1 MKVQELKEQKRA
13 LGYTNEMVSKLS
25 GVPLGTVQ
33 KVFSGATAAPRFE
46 TLRAIERVLF
56 PDQTTES
63 IKEYA
68 GMRPYSEIM
77 KKYDPQET
85 LILRD
90 SAGSAFA
97 RQDDGEKRQEL
108 YGTVDYRDR
117 KKAQGSYTVEDYR
130 ALPEGVRAEL
140 IDGVLYDMETPTYVH
155 QFILGEIHAEMIAFQ
170 RREKH
175 PCIPFIAPLS
185 VQLDCDDR
193 TMVEPDLMVLCDR
206 KKLQNGI
213 IYGAPDLVLEILSP
227 SSRSRDLL
235 IKFNKYWH
243 AGVREYWIVD
253 PEGRTVTVYSFDPM
267 GPSKV
272 YSFEDQIPV
281 GISEGT
287 LTIDMK
293 GISERMKQLL
303 PKETE
308 G

>member
-1 MKVQELKEQKRA
+1 MRVQELKEQKRA

-56 PDQTTES
+56 PNQPTEDT
-63 IKEYA
+63 KERA
-68 GMRPYSEIM
+68 GMRPYPEIVR
-77 KKYDPQET
+77 KNDLAES

-90 SAGSAFA
+90 SARSAYDD
-97 RQDDGEKRQEL
+97 QD
-108 YGTVDYRDR
+108 VAV
-117 KKAQGSYTVEDYR
+117 KKQGSYTVEDYQT
-130 ALPEGVRAEL
+130 LPEGVRAEL
-140 IDGVLYDMETPTYVH
+140 IDGVLYDMATPTYVH
-155 QFILGEIHAEMIAFQ
+155 QFILGEIHAEMIVFQ

-175 PCIPFIAPLS
+175 TCIPFIAPLS

-193 TMVEPDLMVLCDR
+193 TMVEPDLLVLCDR

-253 PEGRTVTVYSFDPM
+253 PEGRTVTVYSFDPV

-281 GISEGT
+281 GISEGQ
-287 LTIDMK
+287 LKIDMK